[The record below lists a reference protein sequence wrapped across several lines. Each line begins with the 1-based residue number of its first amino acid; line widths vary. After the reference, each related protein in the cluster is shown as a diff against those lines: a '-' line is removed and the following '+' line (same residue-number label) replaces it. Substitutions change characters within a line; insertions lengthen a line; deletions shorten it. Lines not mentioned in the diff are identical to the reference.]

1 VIVGGDQ
8 KVVLEA
14 ADVLLVV
21 TSAATSADA
30 VVSLLEIAP

>member
-14 ADVLLVV
+14 ANYIRAQVV
-21 TSAATSADA
+21 TASGTADA
-30 VVSLLEIAP
+30 VVSLLEIT